1 MAAATS
7 DRQTPARYIER
18 QIVLKLTAATDIPAG
33 VMVATVDATGLAVN
47 ASDTAG
53 LTVQGRSEHA
63 ASYAAGDREIV
74 VSRGV
79 FLFGNNGNVVQASV
93 GELLE
98 VIDNQTVG
106 LAADGTNNIGAGY
119 CDEIDANGVWV
130 AMLGGKVAAT

>member
-1 MAAATS
+1 MAATTV
-7 DRQTPARYIER
+7 DRQTRAKYIER
-18 QIVLKLTAATDIPAG
+18 QIRLTLKSGTDIPAG
-33 VMVATVDATGLAVN
+33 AIVATEDSSGLAVN

-53 LTVQGRSEHA
+53 LTVQGRREA
-63 ASYAAGDREIV
+63 PVSYAAGDREVI

-79 FLFGNNGNVVQASV
+79 FLYGNNGNVVRASV

-119 CDEIDANGVWV
+119 CDDVDSEGVWV
-130 AMLGGKVAAT
+130 SMLGGKVGAT